1 MLRDFNLQI
10 CRLSLSQELSQ
21 GSSDSLTQVTMV
33 QSTTTSNCTSRL
45 PYRHILWIILLP
57 AVMAISDYDITI
69 PSFLYAASTDYF
81 DHPLDELTRW
91 KMVLRAVLYLQGGV
105 IILDFLLC
113 VFLNHWFKHVNTT
126 TDQHRDTRD
135 SRPWYTLSLMTS
147 DYPGNAFF
155 FSKSQNHKITKV
167 HSYFHTLFRT
177 RCIFHKTT
185 MDVEHHCF

>member
-1 MLRDFNLQI
+1 
-10 CRLSLSQELSQ
+10 
-21 GSSDSLTQVTMV
+21 MV

-113 VFLNHWFKHVNTT
+113 VFLNHWFKHINTT

-155 FSKSQNHKITKV
+155 FSKSQNHKITK
-167 HSYFHTLFRT
+167 SQKFTLTFIHCSGLVVFFT
-177 RCIFHKTT
+177 KPQWMLNIIVFDDHQNIF
-185 MDVEHHCF
+185 VN